1 QLPTVVLQSSGALR
15 DLHSFPTRRSSDLQ
29 CRVVALHGFLDD
41 DKYRE
46 LITLTDFYIN
56 ASNAEGLC
64 LPLMEFL
71 SAGKPALA
79 PRHTAM
85 LDYLDEDIARLVE
98 TSEELASWSHDPVG
112 ILGSRRHRL
121 NWESLMQGYRDC
133 HTLARTNPD

>member
-1 QLPTVVLQSSGALR
+1 
-15 DLHSFPTRRSSDLQ
+15 
-29 CRVVALHGFLDD
+29 
-41 DKYRE
+41 
-46 LITLTDFYIN
+46 YIN

-85 LDYLDEDIARLVE
+85 LDYLDEDVARLVE
-98 TSEELASWSHDPVG
+98 TSEELASRSHDPVG

-121 NWESLMQGYRDC
+121 NWDSLMQGYRDC
-133 HTLARTNPD
+133 HALARTNPDAYQRMSVNGWQRMQQLSETSVVAAELKAFLIPFVTAEQVEAEA